1 MVGCTKGHV
10 AKVYKAL
17 AAATLPGGKLAGLAK
32 LPPVKQSICLSLPP
46 QIACSIIR
54 KELESTL
61 LRRGWAAFTDD
72 MLLGVLLHTKD
83 IRLKACNLRMTA
95 VFQRTP
101 QATASFQQPRGRSGS
116 ASLSS

>member
-72 MLLGVLLHTKD
+72 MLLGVLYTQKP
-83 IRLKACNLRMTA
+83 
-95 VFQRTP
+95 F
-101 QATASFQQPRGRSGS
+101 G
-116 ASLSS
+116 